1 AISVPVTVVAAVGAA
16 SRHGVLVKG
25 GAALEALGR
34 VSIVALDKT
43 GTLTSN
49 CPRVVE
55 VAVVAPA
62 TRERVLAVAASME
75 ERSEHP
81 LARAILDAAPA
92 PQRAEQVEAVHG
104 AGLIGRLGGHTVR
117 LGQPGWIEAGPL
129 ADRVARMQRAGATA
143 VLVEDDAVVIG
154 AV

>member
-1 AISVPVTVVAAVGAA
+1 AA

-62 TRERVLAVAASME
+62 TRERVLAVAASLE

-81 LARAILDAAPA
+81 RVLAVLGAARA
-92 PQRAEQVEAVHG
+92 PQRAEQVEAVPG
-104 AGLIGRLGGHTVR
+104 AVLIGCVGGRTVR
-117 LGQPGWIEAGPL
+117 LGRPGWIEAGPL

-143 VLVEDDAVVIG
+143 VLVEDDAVVSG
-154 AV
+154 AVAVRDELRPE